1 MHVEKLRKR
10 NARFFTYQ
18 TSHHATSEPEVLPI
32 AEEPGCAE
40 VNDEWSD
47 EVFQDL
53 VGDLSDW
60 STDVLNALSCVFSA
74 FHDNTLQTSVCVA
87 TDLSVDIPRA
97 TVSDYR
103 ANVPRVPVR
112 VVADWT
118 VDVPHVPVCAI
129 SDCRVDVPQGP
140 VSTTSA
146 PGFDVADCCVDVP
159 QATVCAI
166 SDCRE
171 DVPQATVCAIS
182 DCREDVPQAT
192 VWAISDCRED
202 VPQATVCAKS
212 DCREDVPQAT
222 VWAISDCREDVP
234 QATVWAISDCR
245 GDVPHASVGP
255 TEDTVS
261 PQLNQLE
268 DYEIIDINSCSYE
281 VVRKLG
287 EGGFGSVYAG
297 IRLTDGLKV
306 ALKFA
311 DSVAIEW
318 MDIGYPEL
326 VPQEIG
332 LLILANNGPKVPQI
346 IQLLDWAEEPEQ
358 YVMVLERPPHCENL
372 IEFLDRHR
380 GTITEDIAS
389 VIIKQ
394 ATLAAQTC
402 CQRGVLHRDIK
413 LENLLINPDSLD
425 VKLIDFG
432 CGEILTDAGYMSF
445 AGTKEYCPPEFEIN
459 GEYHGEP
466 ATVWSLGILM
476 FALLCGKFPK
486 SEDLDELDENTWTK
500 DGLSQECCE
509 LLCSLLQRSPEKRL
523 ELDNICLHNWF
534 QYFNYQPEVK
544 EIININSC
552 SYEIGGK
559 LGEGGFGSVYAGIRL
574 TDGLEVALKFADSV
588 AIGWM
593 DIEGYPELVPQEI
606 GLLILANNGPKVPQI
621 IQLLDWAEEPE
632 QYVMVLERPPHC
644 ENLIEFLD
652 CHRGTITEDIA
663 SVIIKQATLAAQTCC
678 QRGVLHRDI
687 KLENLLI
694 NPDSLD
700 VKLIDFGSGEILTD
714 AGYTSFAGTK
724 EYCPPEFEIN
734 GEYHGEPA
742 TVWSLGILMFA
753 LLCGKFPESEDLD
766 ELDEN
771 TWTNDGLSQECCE
784 LLCSLLQTDP
794 EQRIELK
801 NVSAH
806 NWFNT
811 QGPGGPLQCQNSLS
825 PHTSVQPALMR
836 KCLSHLSPQ
845 NAAISLASVPIHQC
859 TPCIDVRVLSKQTQ
873 PVHAQEDPLEQR

>member
-1 MHVEKLRKR
+1 
-10 NARFFTYQ
+10 
-18 TSHHATSEPEVLPI
+18 
-32 AEEPGCAE
+32 
-40 VNDEWSD
+40 
-47 EVFQDL
+47 
-53 VGDLSDW
+53 
-60 STDVLNALSCVFSA
+60 
-74 FHDNTLQTSVCVA
+74 
-87 TDLSVDIPRA
+87 
-97 TVSDYR
+97 
-103 ANVPRVPVR
+103 
-112 VVADWT
+112 
-118 VDVPHVPVCAI
+118 
-129 SDCRVDVPQGP
+129 
-140 VSTTSA
+140 
-146 PGFDVADCCVDVP
+146 
-159 QATVCAI
+159 
-166 SDCRE
+166 
-171 DVPQATVCAIS
+171 
-182 DCREDVPQAT
+182 
-192 VWAISDCRED
+192 
-202 VPQATVCAKS
+202 
-212 DCREDVPQAT
+212 
-222 VWAISDCREDVP
+222 
-234 QATVWAISDCR
+234 
-245 GDVPHASVGP
+245 
-255 TEDTVS
+255 
-261 PQLNQLE
+261 
-268 DYEIIDINSCSYE
+268 
-281 VVRKLG
+281 
-287 EGGFGSVYAG
+287 
-297 IRLTDGLKV
+297 
-306 ALKFA
+306 
-311 DSVAIEW
+311 
-318 MDIGYPEL
+318 MDIEGYPEL

-372 IEFLDRHR
+372 IEFLDRHE

-432 CGEILTDAGYMSF
+432 CGEILTDAGYTSF

-486 SEDLDELDENTWTK
+486 SEDLDEFDENTWTK
-500 DGLSQECCE
+500 DGLSQGEIFILRTLRVGVKFKVIIGLLLSFFTECCE

-534 QYFNYQPEVK
+534 QYFNQQSEVK

-574 TDGLEVALKFADSV
+574 TDGHEVALKFADSV

-652 CHRGTITEDIA
+652 RHEGTITEDIA

-700 VKLIDFGSGEILTD
+700 VKLIEFGSGEILTD
-714 AGYTSFAGTK
+714 AGYTFFAGTK

-771 TWTNDGLSQECCE
+771 TWTKDGLSQECCE

-806 NWFNT
+806 NWF
-811 QGPGGPLQCQNSLS
+811 
-825 PHTSVQPALMR
+825 
-836 KCLSHLSPQ
+836 KYF
-845 NAAISLASVPIHQC
+845 IY
-859 TPCIDVRVLSKQTQ
+859 
-873 PVHAQEDPLEQR
+873 